1 MVGLLFLKGT
11 GLAVDAGEKGTGAG
25 NLGVVEG
32 GEVMFRMHCMREF
45 LKREKIDKY
54 TMNTS
59 IMINF
64 L

>member
-1 MVGLLFLKGT
+1 MKGI
-11 GLAVDAGEKGTGAG
+11 GLAVNTGEKGTGAG

-32 GEVMFRMHCMREF
+32 GDVMFRMHCMREF
-45 LKREKIDKY
+45 LKRKKIDKY

-59 IMINF
+59 IMINY